1 MCDTI
6 RLLGCFDRPAKSC
19 STCFTGQDLLYT
31 DMPISEVGLILQLT
45 AVTKINRVIESCLYC
60 RLRSSY
66 VSTFPPRREAGQ
78 RHNIYKKEDCILC
91 GDVLMYYILISC
103 V

>member
-66 VSTFPPRREAGQ
+66 VSTFPPRREVGQ
-78 RHNIYKKEDCILC
+78 RHNIYKNKI
-91 GDVLMYYILISC
+91 VLS
-103 V
+103 VDT